1 MKYYLER
8 AGVPP
13 LHHHP
18 PPLQLTKLIPI
29 TFNISNPFPLHSQSI
44 EVIMLKAEEL
54 GFDINKEGIIMLCAT
69 FPHFPS
75 TEPDTIRFQEGD
87 AVILN
92 KGGEDVQILITERKS
107 DGTYHG
113 KVTNIDIPE
122 DPSKLGFKNGDIIHF
137 SHKHI
142 FGCGI
147 RS

>member
-1 MKYYLER
+1 
-8 AGVPP
+8 
-13 LHHHP
+13 
-18 PPLQLTKLIPI
+18 
-29 TFNISNPFPLHSQSI
+29 
-44 EVIMLKAEEL
+44 MLKAEEL
-54 GFDINKEGIIMLCAT
+54 GFDINEEGIIMLGKDIS
-69 FPHFPS
+69 P
-75 TEPDTIRFQEGD
+75 EPDITIFQEGD
-87 AVILN
+87 AVTLN
-92 KGGEDVQILITERKS
+92 KSCEDVDIRITERKS